1 MKGERKVKQKFESSV
16 NLEKVGEGFPFC
28 EKNKLEVAKLMN
40 IVGLELESSRV
51 EMVKLKKKKEELTSK
66 IGQGKIVLDSMH
78 AIVLKDVNKLKEM
91 LAIES
96 TTNLYDLNKQK
107 ITCEF

>member
-1 MKGERKVKQKFESSV
+1 
-16 NLEKVGEGFPFC
+16 
-28 EKNKLEVAKLMN
+28 
-40 IVGLELESSRV
+40 
-51 EMVKLKKKKEELTSK
+51 
-66 IGQGKIVLDSMH
+66 MH